1 MLLPHIGG
9 SFLHGASFY
18 DRDHLVM
25 GLTVRGKDADVL
37 ISPEQCEP
45 LPLIEDGRFTTRV
58 ERYPGTVYQSLYLQ
72 VQAL

>member
-1 MLLPHIGG
+1 MFAEGGIALVLLPHIGG

-45 LPLIEDGRFTTRV
+45 LPLIEDGSFTTRV
-58 ERYPGTVYQSLYLQ
+58 ERYPGT
-72 VQAL
+72 AH